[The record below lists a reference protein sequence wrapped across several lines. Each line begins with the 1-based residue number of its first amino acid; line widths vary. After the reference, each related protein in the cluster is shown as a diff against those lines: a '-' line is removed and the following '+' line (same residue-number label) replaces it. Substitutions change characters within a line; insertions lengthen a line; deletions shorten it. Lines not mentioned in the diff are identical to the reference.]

1 MKLNEYI
8 DYSIAFLALIYIII
22 DGIQYIYYNFPVCEL
37 CLCIRYDEPLKK
49 EERMKQKKINISEL
63 QDDWSHFINQI
74 MQGDEVILTKVD
86 KPIAIISP
94 VKDVPSSKNLTSKKT
109 NYSHQ
114 EEVTEQ
120 SSTNSEWWLG

>member
-1 MKLNEYI
+1 
-8 DYSIAFLALIYIII
+8 
-22 DGIQYIYYNFPVCEL
+22 
-37 CLCIRYDEPLKK
+37 
-49 EERMKQKKINISEL
+49 MKQQRINISEL

-94 VKDVPSSKNLTSKKT
+94 VKNDTSSRRKPSVKKT
-109 NYSHQ
+109 EYR
-114 EEVTEQ
+114 EEMVEQ

>member
-1 MKLNEYI
+1 
-8 DYSIAFLALIYIII
+8 
-22 DGIQYIYYNFPVCEL
+22 
-37 CLCIRYDEPLKK
+37 
-49 EERMKQKKINISEL
+49 MKQQRINISEL

-94 VKDVPSSKNLTSKKT
+94 VKNDTPSRRKSSVKKT
-109 NYSHQ
+109 EYR
-114 EEVTEQ
+114 EEMVEQ

>member
-1 MKLNEYI
+1 
-8 DYSIAFLALIYIII
+8 
-22 DGIQYIYYNFPVCEL
+22 
-37 CLCIRYDEPLKK
+37 
-49 EERMKQKKINISEL
+49 MKQKKINISDL

-94 VKDVPSSKNLTSKKT
+94 VKDVSSPKKNLSSNKAS
-109 NYSHQ
+109 YSQ
-114 EEVTEQ
+114 QVQITEE

>member
-1 MKLNEYI
+1 
-8 DYSIAFLALIYIII
+8 
-22 DGIQYIYYNFPVCEL
+22 
-37 CLCIRYDEPLKK
+37 
-49 EERMKQKKINISEL
+49 MKQKKINISEL
-63 QDDWSHFINQI
+63 QDDWSQFINQI

-94 VKDVPSSKNLTSKKT
+94 VKDVPSSKSSSSKRS
-109 NYSHQ
+109 NYAHQ

>member
-1 MKLNEYI
+1 MK
-8 DYSIAFLALIYIII
+8 
-22 DGIQYIYYNFPVCEL
+22 
-37 CLCIRYDEPLKK
+37 K
-49 EERMKQKKINISEL
+49 KKINITDL

-94 VKDVPSSKNLTSKKT
+94 VKKASSSRNTSEKKPEST
-109 NYSHQ
+109 YQ
-114 EEVTEQ
+114 EEMTEQ

>member
-1 MKLNEYI
+1 
-8 DYSIAFLALIYIII
+8 
-22 DGIQYIYYNFPVCEL
+22 
-37 CLCIRYDEPLKK
+37 
-49 EERMKQKKINISEL
+49 MKQKKINISDL

-94 VKDVPSSKNLTSKKT
+94 VKDVSSSKNLSPKKT
-109 NYSHQ
+109 SYSHQ
-114 EEVTEQ
+114 VEITEE

>member
-1 MKLNEYI
+1 
-8 DYSIAFLALIYIII
+8 
-22 DGIQYIYYNFPVCEL
+22 
-37 CLCIRYDEPLKK
+37 
-49 EERMKQKKINISEL
+49 MKQKKINISDL

-94 VKDVPSSKNLTSKKT
+94 VKDVSSPKKNLSPKKT
-109 NYSHQ
+109 GYSQ
-114 EEVTEQ
+114 QLEMTEE

>member
-1 MKLNEYI
+1 
-8 DYSIAFLALIYIII
+8 
-22 DGIQYIYYNFPVCEL
+22 
-37 CLCIRYDEPLKK
+37 
-49 EERMKQKKINISEL
+49 MKQKKINITDL

-94 VKDVPSSKNLTSKKT
+94 VKDVSSPKKNLSSSKTS
-109 NYSHQ
+109 YSPQ
-114 EEVTEQ
+114 EELTEQ